1 MTIQTHD
8 KAREYMLCGCVVWW
22 GVVWCVL
29 IRCVVIWYSVVWC
42 SVEWCD
48 MAWYSTVLYDEECDV
63 VWHAVECD
71 MMWLHEMIGGRKRG
85 HVTMIGPL

>member
-1 MTIQTHD
+1 MIIQAHD

-29 IRCVVIWYSVVWC
+29 IQCVVIWYGGVWCGVIWCSVVW
-42 SVEWCD
+42 
-48 MAWYSTVLYDEECDV
+48 YSIVLYEECDV
-63 VWHAVECD
+63 KWCDKMCD